1 MLLFHE
7 RILSKKKKKPFFD
20 KKKKSTTLDC
30 DFYQPRT
37 CNFQSRRRVWSNHCS
52 TSSGGTTRILV
63 CFVRGKIY
71 FLVFRN
77 ERWSR
82 NTLGGIIAAKRPA
95 KDDRFFFFFPRG
107 KPIISLSLSLENRWT
122 FTYLTYTFVSTSFW
136 SVENNACSQPLLFPL
151 VSGITSRRMRTR
163 VACNTT
169 VITRKRIVSRGSNGI
184 VRVASQK
191 LDLPRFHASCDPLK
205 RESNLSKTYISFS
218 LVY

>member
-7 RILSKKKKKPFFD
+7 RILPKKKRNHSSI
-20 KKKKSTTLDC
+20 KKKIHHPWLRLLPTAYLQFPVPPARMIKPL
-30 DFYQPRT
+30 F
-37 CNFQSRRRVWSNHCS
+37 N
-52 TSSGGTTRILV
+52 
-63 CFVRGKIY
+63 
-71 FLVFRN
+71 VFR
-77 ERWSR
+77 R
-82 NTLGGIIAAKRPA
+82 NDTHTRLLCSWKNIFLG
-95 KDDRFFFFFPRG
+95 FSQWTM
-107 KPIISLSLSLENRWT
+107 KPKHTRRNYCRETASQGRSLLLLPSWETDHFSLSLSLENRWT

>member
-1 MLLFHE
+1 MIATFTNRVLAISSPAGAYDQTIVQRLQAERHAYSFALFVEKYISWFFAMNDEAETHSEELLP
-7 RILSKKKKKPFFD
+7 RNG
-20 KKKKSTTLDC
+20 
-30 DFYQPRT
+30 QPRT
-37 CNFQSRRRVWSNHCS
+37 IA
-52 TSSGGTTRILV
+52 SSSSSLV
-63 CFVRGKIY
+63 GNRS
-71 FLVFRN
+71 FL
-77 ERWSR
+77 
-82 NTLGGIIAAKRPA
+82 
-95 KDDRFFFFFPRG
+95 
-107 KPIISLSLSLENRWT
+107 SLSLSLENRWT